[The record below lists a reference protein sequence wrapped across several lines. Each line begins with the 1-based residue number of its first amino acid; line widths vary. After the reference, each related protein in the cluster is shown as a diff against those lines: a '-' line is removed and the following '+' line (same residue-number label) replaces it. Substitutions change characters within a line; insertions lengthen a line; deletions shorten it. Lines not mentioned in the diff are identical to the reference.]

1 MPTAHVFFIVTC
13 AVLVLA
19 LVPAH
24 TAAVDPRELSASRA
38 AASIATSGDFINET
52 YRLFGNMSS
61 RDYANANLTLVAPHV
76 AAPSNLDL
84 LVTVVFNAS
93 FTEIGWDFL
102 QVTPDASFFAT
113 PADASTED
121 EDGSAVLAAQ
131 RGYYY
136 AGFAEAAVTAAKI
149 EVFYNNNNY
158 NYTPEEATWV
168 ASHLSYVQNMI
179 VIYTSGAMLS
189 NTSVEALFWR
199 QVGNQWMQLQG
210 LADGLAAHGVAG
222 ITFADIFRFNFRY
235 EIGDIANAVNPPP
248 VLGQEAAHHFPLLR
262 DLHCSALVKITS
274 DDLFFSH
281 DTWSGFTH
289 MIRQYKVYHFQV
301 VVAMS
306 GYAGQIHSGDD
317 WYITSTAL
325 AVMETTN
332 GYFGTALAREYI
344 KPPCVSEFMRVMAA
358 NFLATDGQQ
367 WTATFATHA
376 SGTYCN
382 QYMVVD
388 FKQYSPGQTPAELH
402 DNLLWIAEEMPGN
415 VTSADVTSVVRE
427 QGYWASYNIP
437 YFPDTYKNSGFAAEY
452 AAIGDFFSYTKYARP
467 QIFKRNQ
474 SQVVD
479 LETMQDMMQ
488 LNEWESD
495 PLSVITNCSSHCNPT
510 NNPTLVI
517 AARGDLVP
525 RNASL
530 PENPNYAQYLRTNAF
545 GATDS
550 KIASYSM
557 MVKGMQASIFCGPTP
572 QQPEFSWSGFGR
584 PAPNGAVD
592 RYSFSWE
599 FINVLD
605 APALPLG
612 GSSDASKTDL
622 IVGLTVG
629 LSVGLV
635 VVLLVGRY
643 VAKRRSESDYDYKAI

>member
-1 MPTAHVFFIVTC
+1 MARSVLLFAATALLAVTIVAPT
-13 AVLVLA
+13 LVG
-19 LVPAH
+19 
-24 TAAVDPRELSASRA
+24 AVDPRKLASIRDT
-38 AASIATSGDFINET
+38 IATSTDFINQT
-52 YRLFGNMSS
+52 FRLYGNKSAPYT
-61 RDYANANLTLVAPHV
+61 DANLTLVQPNA
-76 AAPSNLDL
+76 AAPESLDL
-84 LVTVVFNAS
+84 LVTVVFNES

-102 QVTPDASFFAT
+102 QVTPDPNFFAT
-113 PADASTED
+113 PASTAAED
-121 EDGSAVLAAQ
+121 ETAVLQAQ

-136 AGFAEAAVTAAKI
+136 AGYAEAAVTAAKMEI
-149 EVFYNNNNY
+149 FYNNNNY
-158 NYTPEEATWV
+158 NCTPEETTWIN
-168 ASHLSYVQNMI
+168 AHLSYVQNMI
-179 VIYTSGAMLS
+179 IIYTSGTMLS
-189 NTSVEALFWR
+189 NTTPEALFWR

-210 LADGLAAHGVAG
+210 LADGLSAHGVPG
-222 ITFADIFRFNFRY
+222 IAFADIFRFNFRY

-248 VLGQEAAHHFPLLR
+248 VLGKDETAVDDHRFPLLR

-274 DDLFFSH
+274 NDLFFSH

-289 MIRQYKVYHFQV
+289 MIRQYKVYRFQI

-325 AVMETTN
+325 AAMETTN
-332 GYFGTALAREYI
+332 GYFGTALAREFI

-358 NFLATDGQQ
+358 NFLAQDGRQ
-367 WTATFATHA
+367 WTSIFATHP

-388 FKQYSPGQTPAELH
+388 FKLYSPGQTPAELN

-415 VTSADVTSVVRE
+415 VTVADVTSVVRE
-427 QGYWASYNIP
+427 QGYWASFNIP
-437 YFPDTYKNSGFAAEY
+437 YFPDTYKNSGFAAQEEV
-452 AAIGDFFSYTKYARP
+452 IGDFFSYTKYARP

-488 LNEWESD
+488 LNEWKSD
-495 PLSVITNCSSHCNPT
+495 PLSVITNCSGQCDPV

-517 AARGDLVP
+517 AARGDLTP

-530 PENPNYAQYLRTNAF
+530 PINPNYAQYLKTSAF

-557 MVKGMQASIFCGPTP
+557 MVNGMQASIFCGPTP
-572 QQPEFSWSGFGR
+572 QQPVFSWSGYGV

-592 RYSFSWE
+592 RYDFSWE
-599 FINVLD
+599 FLMQELRGREGDPPSND
-605 APALPLG
+605 
-612 GSSDASKTDL
+612 SSKTNL

-629 LSVGLV
+629 IAVGLV
-635 VVLLVGRY
+635 VIF
-643 VAKRRSESDYDYKAI
+643 VAARHVVKRRSESQYDYKAI